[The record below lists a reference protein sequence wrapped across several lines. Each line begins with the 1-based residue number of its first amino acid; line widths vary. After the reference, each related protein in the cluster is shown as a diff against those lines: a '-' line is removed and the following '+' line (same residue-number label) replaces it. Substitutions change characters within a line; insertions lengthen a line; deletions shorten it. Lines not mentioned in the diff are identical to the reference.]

1 MGKPWPTISG
11 NSSTVSI
18 SQGATTPTGT
28 ILTKSA
34 RRPVKFMAGGQF
46 GLLEL
51 STNSYRAVQLWVVE
65 TLTPHNYRQIWTK
78 NVADPD
84 DPSYTYIVCQAGER
98 LNLYPEIH
106 SLEPGPHVP
115 LSSDSN
121 NRVVCKDFLYHIDVG
136 GKSQFD
142 HTNGPFY
149 YRENETFVVYPDE
162 YQRLSTA
169 QAQTWIQTTQSRQY
183 ASTVTSLGDL
193 KDRQARLLPEMRA
206 TMQSVLSQDATY
218 ANIMRLVGNDRN
230 DPRVRNTARQILNAR
245 GYSDSNVAWFFN
257 PLENPGTLGTLRPA
271 SGGSAS
277 GSRGGGSGGGSG
289 SGVSRPNTFI
299 APTPAVTRV
308 VVRAPFGYS
317 RPPDRAPDQRPQII
331 QNYTEYVRSPGF
343 SGGYREVSGQ
353 DIFVFPYVP
362 NNISYSGLG
371 SQWTEIDRQ
380 GNYPLVEWT
389 KWDLMRVEME
399 FLLAEERTESGGA
412 IVPDGIFNSV
422 QGRLNT
428 LRRMSQRRAAVSV
441 FNLDDLFRVQIKRA
455 AETGKAMQFVIAD
468 LTVNASRR
476 SLNSV
481 SKEITAATVK
491 LTLQEIPI
499 EAVTIVRMS
508 PPKMT
513 DPTLPKKTDEDS
525 ESSDVLFTDIWSAK
539 PLT

>member
-1 MGKPWPTISG
+1 
-11 NSSTVSI
+11 
-18 SQGATTPTGT
+18 
-28 ILTKSA
+28 
-34 RRPVKFMAGGQF
+34 
-46 GLLEL
+46 
-51 STNSYRAVQLWVVE
+51 
-65 TLTPHNYRQIWTK
+65 
-78 NVADPD
+78 
-84 DPSYTYIVCQAGER
+84 
-98 LNLYPEIH
+98 
-106 SLEPGPHVP
+106 
-115 LSSDSN
+115 
-121 NRVVCKDFLYHIDVG
+121 
-136 GKSQFD
+136 
-142 HTNGPFY
+142 
-149 YRENETFVVYPDE
+149 
-162 YQRLSTA
+162 
-169 QAQTWIQTTQSRQY
+169 
-183 ASTVTSLGDL
+183 
-193 KDRQARLLPEMRA
+193 
-206 TMQSVLSQDATY
+206 
-218 ANIMRLVGNDRN
+218 
-230 DPRVRNTARQILNAR
+230 
-245 GYSDSNVAWFFN
+245 
-257 PLENPGTLGTLRPA
+257 
-271 SGGSAS
+271 
-277 GSRGGGSGGGSG
+277 
-289 SGVSRPNTFI
+289 
-299 APTPAVTRV
+299 
-308 VVRAPFGYS
+308 
-317 RPPDRAPDQRPQII
+317 
-331 QNYTEYVRSPGF
+331 
-343 SGGYREVSGQ
+343 
-353 DIFVFPYVP
+353 VP

>member
-1 MGKPWPTISG
+1 MSKSWPLFRGSFSAIEILQG
-11 NSSTVSI
+11 STSPV
-18 SQGATTPTGT
+18 GT
-28 ILTKSA
+28 IVTKTQ
-34 RRPVKFMAGGQF
+34 RRPVPYMAGGQF
-46 GLLEL
+46 GLIKLADK
-51 STNSYRAVQLWVVE
+51 SYRVEQLWVKQTV
-65 TLTPHNYRQIWTK
+65 
-78 NVADPD
+78 
-84 DPSYTYIVCQAGER
+84 S
-98 LNLYPEIH
+98 
-106 SLEPGPHVP
+106 
-115 LSSDSN
+115 SN
-121 NRVVCKDFLYHIDVG
+121 NYVVAYPRELGEPLFCNTGEVYSVDFAGYGPEANWQTAEGTPLPNDVYNSLICIDNQYKFNKG
-136 GKSQFD
+136 GRPSFN
-142 HTNGPFY
+142 HTTGPFY
-149 YRENETFVVYPDE
+149 YLLNGNFLPYPDE
-162 YQRLSTA
+162 FERMSTSQA
-169 QAQTWIQTTQSRQY
+169 QAWITATRSRQTAASRPSW
-183 ASTVTSLGDL
+183 ASTISESGDY
-193 KDRQARLLPEMRA
+193 RERLLPAMRSN
-206 TMQSVLSQDATY
+206 MQALLSQDSTY
-218 ANIMRLVGNDRN
+218 ANIMRLAGNDRD
-230 DPRVRNTARQILNAR
+230 DPRVRVTAVRILEEK
-245 GYSDSNVAWFFN
+245 GYSKSNIEWFFN
-257 PLENPGTLGTLRPA
+257 PRANPGILKVTSP
-271 SGGSAS
+271 GGSAAA
-277 GSRGGGSGGGSG
+277 SRGSGGSGGSG
-289 SGVSRPNTFI
+289 GVSRPSTFI

-331 QNYTEYVRSPGF
+331 QNYTEYVRAPGF

-539 PLT
+539 PLS

>member
-1 MGKPWPTISG
+1 
-11 NSSTVSI
+11 
-18 SQGATTPTGT
+18 
-28 ILTKSA
+28 
-34 RRPVKFMAGGQF
+34 MAGDQY
-46 GLLEL
+46 GLVKLADK
-51 STNSYRAVQLWVVE
+51 SYRVVQLWIKQTISANNYVVAYPRE
-65 TLTPHNYRQIWTK
+65 LGQPLFCNTGEVYSVDFAGYGSESNWQTSAGSPLPNDVYKSLVCIDNEYKYNNGGR
-78 NVADPD
+78 
-84 DPSYTYIVCQAGER
+84 PSF
-98 LNLYPEIH
+98 N
-106 SLEPGPHVP
+106 
-115 LSSDSN
+115 
-121 NRVVCKDFLYHIDVG
+121 
-136 GKSQFD
+136 
-142 HTNGPFY
+142 HTTGPFY
-149 YRENETFVVYPDE
+149 YLQNNNFVAYPDE
-162 YQRLSTA
+162 YERMSGA
-169 QAQTWIQTTQSRQY
+169 QSQTWLAMIRSNQEK
-183 ASTVTSLGDL
+183 ASQPGWAKTISENQNY
-193 KDRQARLLPEMRA
+193 KERLLPVMRA
-206 TMQSVLSQDATY
+206 NMQTVLDQDAAY
-218 ANIMRLVGNDRN
+218 QSLLRSDRGAEN
-230 DPRVRNTARQILNAR
+230 PITRGAAARILKEK
-245 GYSDSNVAWFFN
+245 GYSPSNIAWFFN
-257 PLENPGTLGTLRPA
+257 PKQYNPGTLKVTPPN
-271 SGGSAS
+271 GSS
-277 GSRGGGSGGGSG
+277 GSRGSGG
-289 SGVSRPNTFI
+289 GVSRPNTFI

-422 QGRLNT
+422 QRRLNT
-428 LRRMSQRRAAVSV
+428 IRRMSQRRAAVSV
-441 FNLDDLFRVQIKRA
+441 FNLDDLFRVQMKRA

-476 SLNSV
+476 SLDSV

-513 DPTLPKKTDEDS
+513 DPILPKTSSEDP
-525 ESSDVLFTDIWSAK
+525 ELSDPLFDAIWDAV